1 MAKVNR
7 VKSLL
12 IYNIILFLILCSSV
26 KALEV
31 IRDTELEDFTNDIIS
46 ILLIDS
52 NIAAEDIKIY
62 FINSN
67 QVNAFVSGGAN
78 IFINTELVIQAEDY
92 REYAAVIAHELAH
105 ILGGH
110 IFRTSEEIS
119 NISGKALP
127 IYLLGIMGLITGSSD
142 VGFAGVMVGQAAVS
156 DTFSYYS
163 RTQEA
168 AADQK
173 AVSMLCDSLIDAS
186 YLASF
191 LENLE
196 KTSSN
201 NDLKSQ
207 NYRSTHPLPQERISW
222 IQFALNNRDKCDF
235 AINKELE
242 KRYNLLKAKLF
253 GFTHSYNETKAVYGS
268 KNDQD
273 LYANAVSNYL
283 RGDYELS
290 IKNLSKLIEK
300 NSRNPFFKE
309 LIAEIYFINQKY
321 DKAIYF
327 QRGAINDLNLDNDIY
342 IMMLGN
348 YLLSTEEVKKVEMS
362 INYLKKSIQLNSQN
376 TYSWYLLAKAYAYMD
391 NISYANYATAERY
404 FLIGEKKLSY
414 DFASKAIEDIEEN
427 TPEWYRS
434 YDLIEI
440 LKKEVSTNTN

>member
-12 IYNIILFLILCSSV
+12 IYNIIFFFTLSGSV

-46 ILLIDS
+46 MLLIDS
-52 NIAAEDIKIY
+52 NIEAKDIKIY
-62 FINSN
+62 FINSS

-78 IFINTELVIQAEDY
+78 IFINTELVIQAKDY

-110 IFRTSEEIS
+110 IFRTSDEIS

-127 IYLLGIMGLITGSSD
+127 IYLLGIMGLITGASD
-142 VGFAGVMVGQAAVS
+142 VGFAGVMVGQAAVT

-173 AVSMLCDSLIDAS
+173 AVSMLCNSLIDAS

-191 LENLE
+191 LKNLE
-196 KTSSN
+196 DPNSN
-201 NDLKSQ
+201 IDLKSQ
-207 NYRSTHPLPQERISW
+207 NYRSTHPLPQDRISW
-222 IQFALNNRDKCDF
+222 IEFALNNRDKCNF
-235 AINKELE
+235 AINKELD

-268 KNDQD
+268 KDDQD

-283 RGDYELS
+283 RGDHELS
-290 IKNLSKLIEK
+290 TRNLRKLIKK
-300 NSRNPFFKE
+300 NSGNPYFKE
-309 LIAEIYFINQKY
+309 LIAELYFINQQY

-327 QRGAINDLNLDNDIY
+327 QRDAMNDLDTANDIY
-342 IMMLGN
+342 MMMLGN
-348 YLLSTEEVKKVEMS
+348 YLLSTEEKEKVEES

-376 TYSWYLLAKAYAYMD
+376 AYSWYLLAKAYAYID
-391 NISYANYATAERY
+391 NISFANYATAERY
-404 FLIGEKKLSY
+404 FLIGEKKLSF
-414 DFASKAIEDIEEN
+414 DFASKAIKDIEEN